1 MTDTFNSAYVAGMTR
16 IPQRT
21 IREYVSAFRGH
32 FSATAGQATKGRRF
46 TAADIAKLQTIQR
59 LRRERWQ
66 DDQIA
71 QALAGEI
78 ELPQLAHQF
87 DPGELL
93 KVAANG
99 LELNSHTNA
108 LIEQAQEE
116 QARNRDLLITAQR
129 TLQQCRNENQAL
141 KNQLDEIKLQLKL
154 FKEWQIYVMGREPDF
169 NNYKPD
175 DPKEPM
181 PEITAEK
188 KPGFLSKILK

>member
-32 FSATAGQATKGRRF
+32 FSATAGKATKGRRF

-116 QARNRDLLITAQR
+116 QARNRDLLIQAQR

-169 NNYKPD
+169 NNYKKD
-175 DPKEPM
+175 DPNEPM

-188 KPGFLSKILK
+188 KPGLFGWK

>member
-32 FSATAGQATKGRRF
+32 FSATAGQTTKGRRF

-87 DPGELL
+87 DHGELL

-116 QARNRDLLITAQR
+116 QARNRDLLIQAQR

-141 KNQLDEIKLQLKL
+141 KNQLDEIKLQLEL
-154 FKEWQIYVMGREPDF
+154 FKKWQIYVMQREPDF
-169 NNYKPD
+169 NNYKKD
-175 DPKEPM
+175 DPNEPM
-181 PEITAEK
+181 PEIAAEK
-188 KPGFLSKILK
+188 KTGFLSKILK